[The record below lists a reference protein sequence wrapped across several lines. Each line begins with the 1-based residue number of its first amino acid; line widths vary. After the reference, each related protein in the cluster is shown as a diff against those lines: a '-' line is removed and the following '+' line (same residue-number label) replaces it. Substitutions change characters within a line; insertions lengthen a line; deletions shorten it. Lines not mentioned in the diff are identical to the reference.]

1 MLLLTQSQW
10 AKNEKNCAINN
21 SQNKCNSFS
30 RDFLYSFYV
39 ILTQKLNQN
48 KTFSK
53 IYISEFRKKENDF
66 IPA

>member
-53 IYISEFRKKENDF
+53 ICIRK
-66 IPA
+66 

>member
-53 IYISEFRKKENDF
+53 IYISENKKQLF
-66 IPA
+66 

>member
-39 ILTQKLNQN
+39 ILSQKTDSPPND
-48 KTFSK
+48 TYFSK
-53 IYISEFRKKENDF
+53 FLAHFEYDYYETI
-66 IPA
+66 

>member
-53 IYISEFRKKENDF
+53 IYISENKK
-66 IPA
+66 